1 LINANTIP
9 ANWSEQKAKLK
20 LKFAA
25 LTDNDFFFT
34 EDKKEEMLR
43 KIQLKL
49 NISREELRA
58 ILATF

>member
-1 LINANTIP
+1 MVNANEFP

-25 LTDNDFFFT
+25 LTDSDLFFQ
-34 EDKKEEMLR
+34 ENKKEEMLL

-49 NISREELRA
+49 NISREQLSA
-58 ILATF
+58 IISTI